1 MARLS
6 KAPDASRKP
15 GHYHHGEASTTTAVP
30 GQMLSEFAIT
40 VDGGTHYIGEIRNVR
55 KR

>member
-1 MARLS
+1 
-6 KAPDASRKP
+6 
-15 GHYHHGEASTTTAVP
+15 
-30 GQMLSEFAIT
+30 MLSEFAIT